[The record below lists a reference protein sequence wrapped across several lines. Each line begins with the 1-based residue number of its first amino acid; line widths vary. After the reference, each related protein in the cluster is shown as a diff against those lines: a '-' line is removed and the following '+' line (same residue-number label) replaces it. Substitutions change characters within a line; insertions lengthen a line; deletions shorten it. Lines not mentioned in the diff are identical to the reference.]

1 MNFQSRLTYQTR
13 VDFIIML
20 TSIFFLKKKNKNN
33 LINDAERIIQDLKSR
48 PVKKISSGVVVN
60 MNGLR
65 PQYKHE
71 KSLPTN
77 IKTTVKLS

>member
-1 MNFQSRLTYQTR
+1 
-13 VDFIIML
+13 ML
-20 TSIFFLKKKNKNN
+20 TAIIYIYIYNKKKNKNN
-33 LINDAERIIQDLKSR
+33 LINEPKRRIQPDLKSR
-48 PVKKISSGVVVN
+48 PVKKISSGMVFN

-77 IKTTVKLS
+77 IKMTIKLS